1 MQGQDGLTTSI
12 DERGVA
18 RLVINRPERK
28 NSMASETSVAF
39 IKVMTA
45 WANDDSVR
53 LVVLGAPGRDFCT
66 GADIVA
72 MATAEPPQSPEE
84 ARARAEQTIDTG
96 SDVVRAIRAI
106 KVPVVAVVGG
116 AAVGIG
122 ASIAFASDLVYAA
135 SDAYFLL
142 AFVNI
147 GLMPDGAATAT
158 VAAAVGRARAN
169 AMALLGEKLPAAQA
183 WADGLVTA
191 VVEPDALQAKVDK
204 VIDKL
209 LAASPRALELTKQA
223 VDAQTLAGFDLALDL
238 EREGQIELLQ
248 SPEFAALIEAF
259 ASRGKARTP
268 VSASNQ

>member
-1 MQGQDGLTTSI
+1 MKGNILT
-12 DERGVA
+12 
-18 RLVINRPERK
+18 PEGWIHGELRF
-28 NSMASETSVAF
+28 N
-39 IKVMTA
+39 
-45 WANDDSVR
+45 
-53 LVVLGAPGRDFCT
+53 GR
-66 GADIVA
+66 
-72 MATAEPPQSPEE
+72 
-84 ARARAEQTIDTG
+84 
-96 SDVVRAIRAI
+96 
-106 KVPVVAVVGG
+106 
-116 AAVGIG
+116 IG
-122 ASIAFASDLVYAA
+122 AIDGNAA
-135 SDAYFLL
+135 DPEVLS
-142 AFVNI
+142 
-147 GLMPDGAATAT
+147 
-158 VAAAVGRARAN
+158 AAAVGRARAN

>member
-1 MQGQDGLTTSI
+1 MQGQDGLTTSV

-18 RLVINRPERK
+18 RLVIDRPARK
-28 NSMASETSVAF
+28 NSMDSGTSEAF
-39 IKVMTA
+39 IDVLTA
-45 WANDDSVR
+45 WAQNDTVR
-53 LVVLGAPGRDFCT
+53 VVVLGAPGRDFCT

-72 MATAEPPQSPEE
+72 MATATPPQSEAE
-84 ARARAEQTIDTG
+84 ARSNAEQTIETG
-96 SDVVRAIRAI
+96 SDVVRAIRALR
-106 KVPVVAVVGG
+106 VPVVAVVGG

-169 AMALLGEKLPAAQA
+169 AMALLGERLPAPQA
-183 WADGLVTA
+183 YADGLVTA
-191 VVEPDALQAKVDK
+191 VVEPDALQGKVDQ
-204 VIDKL
+204 VVGKL
-209 LAASPRALELTKQA
+209 LAASPRALELTKKA
-223 VDAQTLAGFDLALDL
+223 IDAQTLTGFDLSLEL

-259 ASRGKARTP
+259 ARGKAAKP
-268 VSASNQ
+268 VPASN